1 MLLKRFWKRQVK
13 LKMVVLAPL
22 LAHLGVLGGHLGF
35 NLVHLGAKLGAKRHL
50 NGLSQK
56 SFLTVFVGMASRTLL
71 KIFQEAGGFRLGR
84 FPLCFTSIFASGA
97 SRTRPRKVIQKCSQV
112 ASQMV
117 PSSSKKGL
125 LGPLLVYLGAMLATY
140 GSKSALFGCILSL
153 RLLQMVRR

>member
-22 LAHLGVLGGHLGF
+22 LAHLGTLGRHLGF

-50 NGLSQK
+50 TGLSQK
-56 SFLTVFVGMASRTLL
+56 SFLKVFAGMASRTPP
-71 KIFQEAGGFRLGR
+71 KIIQEAGRFRLGG
-84 FPLCFTSIFASGA
+84 FSLCFTSIFASGA

-112 ASQMV
+112 ASKMV

-125 LGPLLVYLGAMLATY
+125 LGPLLVYLGMLA
-140 GSKSALFGCILSL
+140 
-153 RLLQMVRR
+153 M

>member
-1 MLLKRFWKRQVK
+1 MLLKPFWKRQVK

-22 LAHLGVLGGHLGF
+22 LAHLGTLGRHLGF

-50 NGLSQK
+50 TGLSQK
-56 SFLTVFVGMASRTLL
+56 SFLKVFAGMASRTPP
-71 KIFQEAGGFRLGR
+71 KIIQEAGGFRLGG
-84 FPLCFTSIFASGA
+84 FSLCFTSIFASGA

-153 RLLQMVRR
+153 RLPKMVRR